1 MTLEAEGLVGA
12 VDVVVNGLGQGDDVH
27 ARVLEELGALL
38 GAVAPQDHQAVQV
51 EAVVGVQHGG
61 HHVVAVLVHDGLAGD
76 EGLTAGAQDGAAGA
90 DDAGEVLGAHEL
102 VVVLDEP
109 PVAVVHAEDLDV
121 VHILE
126 EGLAHAPDGGVEPL
140 TVPAAG
146 EQAHS
151 GLAFHMAVLLV
162 KRDFKFTVASPIIA
176 EPRQNC
182 NPGLEALSIKNPP
195 PPGG

>member
-1 MTLEAEGLVGA
+1 M
-12 VDVVVNGLGQGDDVH
+12 
-27 ARVLEELGALL
+27 
-38 GAVAPQDHQAVQV
+38 
-51 EAVVGVQHGG
+51 
-61 HHVVAVLVHDGLAGD
+61 
-76 EGLTAGAQDGAAGA
+76 
-90 DDAGEVLGAHEL
+90 
-102 VVVLDEP
+102 VVLDEP

-195 PPGG
+195 PPGGRGAEWIKEGGFFSCPRRPALERRGSAV